1 MRYLVISLV
10 LVLVAINGH
19 GSANT
24 LEQMLADEALTE
36 AELYSWL
43 QRDGVHDE
51 TVSNREIHQL
61 IVDGLGH
68 EDPEIRFCALKAMQ
82 RSVGSNI
89 NRIIEGQTVR
99 LDRRFQDI
107 PNLYDTLMNLWD
119 TELMKAGGVVPAIE
133 FKRFT
138 LEQLEMGYPCS
149 GSRPGWVGLPHIFA
163 YLYPRDEKVYDM
175 IWLALPNL
183 KIRLPTPNFKADN
196 PIPLL
201 SALYVGDF
209 NNPKDEAFRIQ
220 VLTNPQSGYYDT
232 ALAAYSLAKFPSPK
246 SLTALTATLEKN
258 EKVRGLPHL
267 DLVEAIMAY
276 GEQATVENY
285 ALLRKSMPKDLN
297 TPSRNEK
304 TRAFWIE
311 KELSRLESKV
321 ENPTNPAD
329 N

>member
-10 LVLVAINGH
+10 LVAINAH

-43 QRDGVHDE
+43 HREGVQDE

-68 EDPEIRFCALKAMQ
+68 DDPEICFCALKAMQ
-82 RSVGSNI
+82 WHVGSNI
-89 NRIIEGQTVR
+89 NRIIEGQTVS

-119 TELMKAGGVVPAIE
+119 TELRKAGGVVPV
-133 FKRFT
+133 
-138 LEQLEMGYPCS
+138 LEVKQVESGYPC
-149 GSRPGWVGLPHIFA
+149 GGGTPGWVGLPRILA
-163 YLYPRDEKVYDM
+163 YLYPRDEKVYEM

-183 KIRLPTPNFKADN
+183 KILLPNVDEDN

-220 VLTNPQSGYYDT
+220 VLTNPQSHYYDT

-246 SLTALTATLEKN
+246 SLAALTATLEKN
-258 EKVRGLPHL
+258 KKAWGLPHL

-285 ALLRKSMPKDLN
+285 ALLRKSMLKVYK

-304 TRAFWIE
+304 TRAFWIK

-321 ENPTNPAD
+321 ENPTSPAD

>member
-10 LVLVAINGH
+10 LVLAAINGH

-36 AELYSWL
+36 AELYAWL
-43 QRDGVHDE
+43 QLEGVQDE

-61 IVDGLGH
+61 IVDGLDH
-68 EDPEIRFCALKAMQ
+68 DDPEIRFCALQAIQ
-82 RSVGSNI
+82 WHVGSNI
-89 NRIIEGQTVR
+89 NRIIEGQTVS

-107 PNLYDTLMNLWD
+107 PNLYDTLMNMWN
-119 TELMKAGGVVPAIE
+119 TELLKAGGVVPAIE
-133 FKRFT
+133 VKRIT
-138 LEQLEMGYPCS
+138 LEQLELGYPCS
-149 GSRPGWVGLPHIFA
+149 GGTPGWVGLPDILA

-175 IWLALPNL
+175 IWLALRDRKILIPNV
-183 KIRLPTPNFKADN
+183 KADN

-201 SALYVGDF
+201 RALYVGDF

-246 SLTALTATLEKN
+246 SLAALTATLEKN

-321 ENPTNPAD
+321 ENPTSPAD